1 MDALTR
7 DVERIFYETHNRE
20 GDSQVP
26 EQSGLHLRIRRWL
39 DGAVVFG
46 ICFVLLPVILLAA
59 AAVLWRNIRCFFSVR
74 SEGTEG
80 RYSCRKVRIG
90 RMS

>member
-46 ICFVLLPVILLAA
+46 ICFVLLLIFKSAKA
-59 AAVLWRNIRCFFSVR
+59 DMGYKN
-74 SEGTEG
+74 E
-80 RYSCRKVRIG
+80 K
-90 RMS
+90 